1 MKITKEELKQIV
13 EEVLKEADDYIYPTG
28 MGGDSRYEKTG
39 RMRPHYTSHGADY
52 ERFEPTYKMT
62 SDHPDHPDYKKPP
75 SKDALKRANC
85 RRHAERSVY
94 NYRFD
99 GQMDRDTGD
108 PANVEA
114 VYTRCV
120 ELEAFTP
127 GRKKVSQYLDDIFK
141 NEPWYKDDR
150 KRNNDYWET
159 YYKLKP
165 SKRKYMAEGEAK
177 LSIAT
182 LKELVKKTISEMDE
196 TMDSGYMPP
205 KDNPKKKSKLK
216 EEPATAVE
224 TKRPRTSKDT
234 EKMRRRQDDEYL
246 RSTGRGHE
254 ASDAPGVTTLS
265 KAELRKLNKRSKP
278 KKKSKLKEELPMQD
292 YTLDLP
298 PGAVEVT
305 DVEEKVKNFLS
316 TKAYTKAGMD
326 DAGRADFVRRHH
338 KEFTQ
343 FVLNGEV
350 YHIYGDQMFN
360 SADEE
365 IDPYQIA
372 ENIYSKQAN
381 MPLED
386 EADDIIA
393 DAGTEDIMSLLDGL
407 PPDEKLE
414 IINMLMGD
422 LYQANPELADEF
434 DRMKGPS

>member
-1 MKITKEELKQIV
+1 MKITKEELKQII
-13 EEVLKEADDYIYPTG
+13 EEVLKEADDTVNPIG
-28 MGGDSRYEKTG
+28 KGGSSWWEKTG

-52 ERFEPTYKMT
+52 ERYEPTYRMT
-62 SDHPDHPDYKKPP
+62 PEHPDHPDHVPQP
-75 SKDALKRANC
+75 SRRVIDRRRCYRAAETAVYGRHYDGSLDLKSGDPKHVEIVFQTCLEFQASGKIKEYDALD
-85 RRHAERSVY
+85 RH
-94 NYRFD
+94 
-99 GQMDRDTGD
+99 
-108 PANVEA
+108 
-114 VYTRCV
+114 
-120 ELEAFTP
+120 
-127 GRKKVSQYLDDIFK
+127 FK
-141 NEPWYKDDR
+141 DEPWYKDYRARSDEMQ
-150 KRNNDYWET
+150 KV
-159 YYKLKP
+159 KP
-165 SKRKYMAEGEAK
+165 SLRQYATEGKTK
-177 LSIAT
+177 LTTST

-205 KDNPKKKSKLK
+205 KD
-216 EEPATAVE
+216 
-224 TKRPRTSKDT
+224 
-234 EKMRRRQDDEYL
+234 
-246 RSTGRGHE
+246 
-254 ASDAPGVTTLS
+254 
-265 KAELRKLNKRSKP
+265 KP

-305 DVEEKVKNFLS
+305 DLEEKVKNFLS
-316 TKAYTKAGMD
+316 TKAYTKAGLD
-326 DAGRADFVRRHH
+326 DAGRADFVRSHH

-393 DAGTEDIMSLLDGL
+393 DAGTDDVMSLLDGL